1 MATQKTNKQTKAE
14 KQEIDKI
21 NLEIREHEDAI
32 KQHEDAIKQLTK
44 RKSELEEKDNNKKP
58 PKWHKDTPIYKIIN
72 PNKYDDFK
80 NIITIWQQVAKE
92 KINNRTVYFNFELKY
107 KHRIIRSLAEMFK
120 SDIPYFNVK
129 IVRSKDQ
136 VFMYFAQHSNLGRW
150 DSLKRAVNRE
160 IKKSRDTKIL

>member
-14 KQEIDKI
+14 KKEIDKI
-21 NLEIREHEDAI
+21 NLEIRE
-32 KQHEDAIKQLTK
+32 HEDAIKQLTK

-58 PKWHKDTPIYKIIN
+58 PKWNKDTPIYKIIN

-120 SDIPYFNVK
+120 GDIPYFNVK